1 MRHPDPGQNQKTRV
15 VGDKADVPPS
25 CFRAPADIA
34 VTAAQMSRCRT
45 PRQTRYR
52 ATLRPTNILQVFAHR
67 LFIAEV
73 VILLYQA
80 IEQRLIGSAS
90 YLLELDR
97 SQVLQFP
104 FDRGLVQ

>member
-1 MRHPDPGQNQKTRV
+1 MWNLDPGQDQKARV
-15 VGDKADVPPS
+15 IGNEADVPTAH
-25 CFRAPADIA
+25 FRAPADVA

-52 ATLRPTNILQVFAHR
+52 ATLCPTNILQVFAHR

-73 VILLYQA
+73 VILLHQT

-90 YLLELDR
+90 YLLELNPAERTQRHSQPR
-97 SQVLQFP
+97 SV
-104 FDRGLVQ
+104 

>member
-1 MRHPDPGQNQKTRV
+1 MRYPDPRQNQKTRV
-15 VGDKADVPPS
+15 VGDKADVPSP
-25 CFRAPADIA
+25 CFRAPADIP

-73 VILLYQA
+73 VMLLHQA
-80 IEQRLIGSAS
+80 VEQRLIGSAS
-90 YLLELDR
+90 YLLELNR
-97 SQVLQFP
+97 SQVLQFS
-104 FDRGLVQ
+104 FDRGL

>member
-1 MRHPDPGQNQKTRV
+1 MRNPDPGRDQKTRV
-15 VGDKADVPPS
+15 VGDEADVAPP
-25 CFRAPADIA
+25 CLRAPADIA

-52 ATLRPTNILQVFAHR
+52 TTLRPTNILQVFAHR

-73 VILLYQA
+73 VVLLHQA

-90 YLLELDR
+90 YRLDLNR
-97 SQVLQFP
+97 AEVLQFS
-104 FDRGLVQ
+104 FDLGLVQ

>member
-1 MRHPDPGQNQKTRV
+1 MWDPDPGQNQKTCV
-15 VGDKADVPPS
+15 VCDKADVPPP

-34 VTAAQMSRCRT
+34 VTTAQMSRCRT

-52 ATLRPTNILQVFAHR
+52 ATLRPTNILQVLAHR

-73 VILLYQA
+73 MILLHQA

-90 YLLELDR
+90 YLLELNR
-97 SQVLQFP
+97 SQVLQFS
-104 FDRGLVQ
+104 FDLGLVQ